1 MKSPFFPLIY
11 VLGTVTVCTFFLWCG
26 GTFAAAAAA
35 ETGLD
40 TPKIESITGLKG
52 VLNQK
57 ENTFKVSK
65 PRNDVAITV
74 EQVRM
79 APFMGL
85 TSWATF
91 TPGTKDNVMVMGDMV
106 LFEDEV
112 NPAMSAALD
121 NGLEVTALHNHFFFD
136 EPKVYFM
143 HIGGEGPVDKLAEG
157 VRAIFDKV
165 KEIRVAN
172 AQPTKSFGLGQLSE
186 KSSIDGEAIGQ
197 VFGQKGDANNGMYKV
212 TIGRE
217 VKMPCGCDV
226 GNTMGVNTWAA
237 FAGTP
242 DDALVV
248 GDFAV
253 LENELQ
259 TVLKTLRGANINIVA
274 IHQHMTGE
282 NPRMIFLHYYG
293 RGKALALAQG
303 VKAAINTQPLASNN

>member
-1 MKSPFFPLIY
+1 MKSPFFPLVY
-11 VLGTVTVCTFFLWCG
+11 VLGTFTLCTFFLWYG
-26 GTFAAAAAA
+26 GTVSAAAA
-35 ETGLD
+35 EAGLD
-40 TPKIESITGLKG
+40 TAKIESITGLKG
-52 VLNQK
+52 VLNEK
-57 ENTFKVSK
+57 ENTLKVSK

-74 EQVRM
+74 DQVRM

-91 TPGTKDNVMVMGDMV
+91 APGMKDRVMFMGDMV

-112 NPAMSAALD
+112 NPVMSVALD
-121 NGLEVTALHNHFFFD
+121 RGLEVTALHNHFFFD

-143 HIGGEGPVDKLAEG
+143 HIGGDAPVDKLAAG
-157 VRAIFDKV
+157 VRAVFDKV
-165 KEIRVAN
+165 KEIRAAN
-172 AQPTKSFGLGQLSE
+172 LQPVKSFGFSALPE
-186 KSSIDGEAIGQ
+186 KSSIDGEAISQ
-197 VFGQKGDANNGMYKV
+197 VFGRKGDANNGMYKV
-212 TIGRE
+212 TVGRE

-237 FAGTP
+237 FAGMP

-274 IHQHMTGE
+274 IHQHMTSE

-293 RGKALALAQG
+293 RGKAIALAQG
-303 VKAAINTQPLASNN
+303 VKAAINTQPLAGNN

>member
-1 MKSPFFPLIY
+1 MKNPFFPLVY
-11 VLGTVTVCTFFLWCG
+11 VLGTITVCTFFLWYG
-26 GTFAAAAAA
+26 ETIVAAGA

-40 TPKIESITGLKG
+40 TAKIESITGLKG
-52 VLNQK
+52 VLNEK

-74 EQVRM
+74 EQVHM
-79 APFMGL
+79 APFMGF
-85 TSWATF
+85 TSWAAF
-91 TPGTKDNVMVMGDMV
+91 APGMKDSVMVMGDMV

-112 NPAMSAALD
+112 NPAMSVALD
-121 NGLEVTALHNHFFFD
+121 KGLEVTALHNHFFFD

-165 KEIRVAN
+165 KEIRAAN
-172 AQPTKSFGLGQLSE
+172 AQPTKSFGSGQLPE
-186 KSSIDGEAIGQ
+186 KSSIDGEAISQ

-217 VKMPCGCDV
+217 VEMDGHKV

-242 DDALVV
+242 YDALVV

-259 TVLKTLRGANINIVA
+259 TVLKPLRGANINIVA

-303 VKAAINTQPLASNN
+303 VKSAINTQALAANN

>member
-1 MKSPFFPLIY
+1 MKSPFFPLIN
-11 VLGTVTVCTFFLWCG
+11 VLGTITVCTFFLWYG
-26 GTFAAAAAA
+26 GTITAAAA

-40 TPKIESITGLKG
+40 TAKIESITGLKG
-52 VLNQK
+52 VLNEK
-57 ENTFKVSK
+57 EDTFKVSK

-74 EQVRM
+74 EQVRL

-85 TSWATF
+85 TSWAAF
-91 TPGTKDNVMVMGDMV
+91 TPGMKDGVMVMGDMV

-112 NPAMSAALD
+112 NPAMSVALD
-121 NGLEVTALHNHFFFD
+121 KGLEVTALHNHFFFD

-165 KEIRVAN
+165 KEIRTAN
-172 AQPTKSFGLGQLSE
+172 AQPTKSFGSGQLPE
-186 KSSIDGEAIGQ
+186 KSSIDGEAISQ
-197 VFGQKGDANNGMYKV
+197 VFGQKGDAKDGMYKV

-217 VKMPCGCDV
+217 VEMDGHKA

-253 LENELQ
+253 LESELQ

-274 IHQHMTGE
+274 IHQHMIGE

-303 VKAAINTQPLASNN
+303 VKAAINTQALAASN

>member
-1 MKSPFFPLIY
+1 MKNPFFPLIY

-26 GTFAAAAAA
+26 GTIASAAAA

-40 TPKIESITGLKG
+40 TAKIESITGLKG
-52 VLNQK
+52 VLNEK

-85 TSWATF
+85 TSWAAF
-91 TPGTKDNVMVMGDMV
+91 APGMKDRVMVMGDMV

-165 KEIRVAN
+165 KEIRAAN
-172 AQPTKSFGLGQLSE
+172 AQPTKSFGLGQLPE
-186 KSSIDGEAIGQ
+186 KSSIDGEAISQ
-197 VFGQKGDANNGMYKV
+197 VFAQKGDAKDGMYKV

-217 VKMPCGCDV
+217 TKMVCGCPV
-226 GNTMGVNTWAA
+226 GNTMGINTWAA
-237 FAGTP
+237 FAGTS

-248 GDFAV
+248 GDFV
-253 LENELQ
+253 MLENEVQ
-259 TVLKTLRGANINIVA
+259 TVLKTLRGNGINIVA
-274 IHQHMTGE
+274 IHQHMIGE
-282 NPRMIFLHYYG
+282 NPRMIFLHFYG
-293 RGKALALAQG
+293 RGKALALAQA
-303 VKAAINTQPLASNN
+303 VKAAINTQPLTANN

>member
-1 MKSPFFPLIY
+1 
-11 VLGTVTVCTFFLWCG
+11 
-26 GTFAAAAAA
+26 
-35 ETGLD
+35 
-40 TPKIESITGLKG
+40 
-52 VLNQK
+52 
-57 ENTFKVSK
+57 
-65 PRNDVAITV
+65 
-74 EQVRM
+74 M

-91 TPGTKDNVMVMGDMV
+91 TPGRKDNVMVMGDMV

-165 KEIRVAN
+165 KEIRATN
-172 AQPTKSFGLGQLSE
+172 AQPTKSFGYAALPE
-186 KSSIDGEAIGQ
+186 KSSIDGDAISQ

-237 FAGTP
+237 FAGVA

-259 TVLKTLRGANINIVA
+259 IVLKTLRGANINIVA

-293 RGKALALAQG
+293 RGKAIALAQG
-303 VKAAINTQPLASNN
+303 VKAAINTQPLAGNN